1 MKQPTKAAVL
11 ACALPLLAVALLCL
25 CALLL
30 APSPARPQTP
40 AALSPAAALSPDV
53 AARVQIVAAL
63 NKARGGAATPRTTR
77 RAAAI
82 TLDADLT
89 AAAQGRADALASG
102 ARVLTTPEYLSR
114 AGLGARQRWDRF
126 LTPPLP
132 VYSRVP
138 TGDEVV
144 AALRATGSGKR
155 ALSETRLSAVGVAW
169 SRALADEQT
178 PAAPLAGAAD
188 EGVAFSQRYYVAVV
202 FAAPLA
208 QTSNPTKD
216 KNNGR

>member
-1 MKQPTKAAVL
+1 M
-11 ACALPLLAVALLCL
+11 
-25 CALLL
+25 
-30 APSPARPQTP
+30 
-40 AALSPAAALSPDV
+40 
-53 AARVQIVAAL
+53 AARAQIAAAL
-63 NKARGGAATPRTTR
+63 NKARGGAATPRNTR

-126 LTPPLP
+126 LTPTLP

-138 TGDEVV
+138 TGDEVI

-169 SRALADEQT
+169 SRAVADEQT
-178 PAAPLAGAAD
+178 PSAPLAGAAD
-188 EGVAFSQRYYVAVV
+188 EGVALSNRYFVAVV
-202 FAAPLA
+202 FAAPLP
-208 QTSNPTKD
+208 QTTDPTKG
-216 KNNGR
+216 KTNAR